1 MIHEPTE
8 ELPWPRTPHLGQGA
22 APWISY
28 EQQQQQQ
35 QQEQQRQQQLI
46 PMTRPALSTPQQ
58 QQHNDLP
65 PVAYQG
71 GPVGG
76 GVDPRRSKSN
86 PSQQQHHHQGASEDE
101 TASLTSFKT
110 CPSDPNLMASLVP
123 RQISD
128 NYEEL
133 SRQHRS
139 RDPSVL
145 SGGSDVTLS
154 ASTTRVPSKRSSVQS
169 EVPLRSSA
177 ASTPLPYSRPRL
189 KETDY

>member
-35 QQEQQRQQQLI
+35 QEQQRQQQQLI
-46 PMTRPALSTPQQ
+46 PMTRPAPQQ
-58 QQHNDLP
+58 QQQNDLP
-65 PVAYQG
+65 PVAYHG
-71 GPVGG
+71 GHVGG

-86 PSQQQHHHQGASEDE
+86 PSQQHHHQVASEDE

-154 ASTTRVPSKRSSVQS
+154 ASNTRVPSKRSSVQS

-177 ASTPLPYSRPRL
+177 TSTPLPYSRPRL

>member
-1 MIHEPTE
+1 MTHEPTE

-35 QQEQQRQQQLI
+35 QQRQQQLI
-46 PMTRPALSTPQQ
+46 PMTRPTLSTPQQ
-58 QQHNDLP
+58 QQQNDLP
-65 PVAYQG
+65 PVAYH
-71 GPVGG
+71 GG

-177 ASTPLPYSRPRL
+177 TSTPLPYSRPRL